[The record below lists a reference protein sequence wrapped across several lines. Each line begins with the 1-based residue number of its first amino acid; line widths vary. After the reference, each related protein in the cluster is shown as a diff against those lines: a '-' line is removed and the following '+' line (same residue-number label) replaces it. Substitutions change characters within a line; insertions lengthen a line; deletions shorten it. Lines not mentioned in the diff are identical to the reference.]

1 MRIAAII
8 PARYGSSRFP
18 GKPLSKLH
26 GRFLIQHVVD
36 RALDARAAGWLDEVL
51 VATDDPRI
59 ARAGEEAGAR
69 AVMTRADHST
79 GTDRLAEAAAATDA
93 GVIVN
98 IQGDEP
104 LLPVEMIRDL
114 LAPFRR
120 DPALRM
126 GSVKAALAGPE
137 VLRDPNQGKVVCD
150 AQDFAVTFTRL
161 PVPDVSPEV
170 LRPEVPSEGPSEAR
184 ADSRHDARA
193 DSLEAQADAE
203 SARLEGKAYFNQDKV
218 EEMAHFGTLR
228 VFRTVG
234 IYAYRRDFLDVFAKL
249 PPTPFERLE
258 RLEQL
263 RALEHGVQVLVP
275 TTRGTSIEVN
285 TPDDLA
291 RAEAAF
297 ARWLEAR
304 GRGGETCAR
313 PSSSS

>member
-1 MRIAAII
+1 MKIAAIV

-36 RALDARAAGWLDEVL
+36 RALEARAAGWLHEVL

-69 AVMTRADHST
+69 AVMTRADHPT

-93 GVIVN
+93 DVIVN

-104 LLPVEMIRDL
+104 LLPIEMVRDL
-114 LAPFRR
+114 LAPFHK

-126 GSVKAALAGPE
+126 GSVKTALTGPE
-137 VLRDPNQGKVVCD
+137 VLHDPNQGKVVCD
-150 AQDFAVTFTRL
+150 AEDFAVTFTRL
-161 PVPDVSPEV
+161 PIPLEVP
-170 LRPEVPSEGPSEAR
+170 RPEVPTEGRADSIEAR
-184 ADSRHDARA
+184 ADVENVPAT
-193 DSLEAQADAE
+193 QP
-203 SARLEGKAYFNQDKV
+203 YFNREKV

-249 PPTPFERLE
+249 PPTPFERRE

-263 RALEHGVQVLVP
+263 RALEHGVPVKVP
-275 TTRGTSIEVN
+275 TTRGASVEVN
-285 TPDDLA
+285 TPEDLA

-297 ARWLEAR
+297 ARWIEAR
-304 GRGGETCAR
+304 HSGGNTCAR
-313 PSSSS
+313 PNSSS

>member
-1 MRIAAII
+1 MRIAAVI

-36 RALDARAAGWLDEVL
+36 RALEARSAGWLDEVL

-69 AVMTRADHST
+69 AVMTRAEHAT
-79 GTDRLAEAAAATDA
+79 GTDRLAEAAAATHAD
-93 GVIVN
+93 VIVN

-104 LLPVEMIRDL
+104 LLPIEMIRDL
-114 LAPFRR
+114 LAPFHA
-120 DPALRM
+120 DPGLRM
-126 GSVKAALAGPE
+126 GSVKAALAGPA

-150 AQDFAVTFTRL
+150 AEDFAVTFTRL
-161 PVPDVSPEV
+161 PIPDVSTDQ
-170 LRPEVPSEGPSEAR
+170 L
-184 ADSRHDARA
+184 
-193 DSLEAQADAE
+193 
-203 SARLEGKAYFNQDKV
+203 YFNRERI

-249 PPTPFERLE
+249 PPAPFERRE

-263 RALEHGVQVLVP
+263 RALEHGVPVKVP
-275 TTRGTSIEVN
+275 TTRGASIEVN
-285 TPDDLA
+285 TPEDLA

-297 ARWLEAR
+297 AGWVAAR
-304 GRGGETCAR
+304 RTGGNTCAR
-313 PSSSS
+313 PNSSS

>member
-1 MRIAAII
+1 MRIAAVI

-36 RALDARAAGWLDEVL
+36 RALEARSAGWLDEVL

-69 AVMTRADHST
+69 AVMTRAEHAT
-79 GTDRLAEAAAATDA
+79 GTDRLAEAAAATHAD
-93 GVIVN
+93 VIVN

-104 LLPVEMIRDL
+104 LLPIEMIRDL
-114 LAPFRR
+114 LAPFHE
-120 DPALRM
+120 DPGLRM
-126 GSVKAALAGPE
+126 GSVKVALAGPA

-150 AQDFAVTFTRL
+150 AEDFAVTFTRL
-161 PVPDVSPEV
+161 PIPLEVS
-170 LRPEVPSEGPSEAR
+170 RPEVPAGGR
-184 ADSRHDARA
+184 ADSVDARA
-193 DSLEAQADAE
+193 DSENVPKNQP
-203 SARLEGKAYFNQDKV
+203 YFNRDRI

-249 PPTPFERLE
+249 PPAPFERRE

-263 RALEHGVQVLVP
+263 RALEHGVPVKVP
-275 TTRGTSIEVN
+275 TTRGASIEVN
-285 TPDDLA
+285 TPEDLA
-291 RAEAAF
+291 SAEAAF
-297 ARWLEAR
+297 AGWLAAR
-304 GRGGETCAR
+304 
-313 PSSSS
+313 

>member
-1 MRIAAII
+1 MKIAAII

-36 RALDARAAGWLDEVL
+36 RALEARAAGWLDEVL

-69 AVMTRADHST
+69 AVMTRADHPT
-79 GTDRLAEAAAATDA
+79 GTDRLAEAAASTEAD
-93 GVIVN
+93 VIVN

-104 LLPVEMIRDL
+104 LLPIEMIRDL
-114 LAPFRR
+114 LAPFRE
-120 DPALRM
+120 DPVLRM
-126 GSVKAALAGPE
+126 GSVKATLAGPE

-150 AQDFAVTFTRL
+150 AEDYAVTFTRL
-161 PVPDVSPEV
+161 PIPDVPPEV
-170 LRPEVPSEGPSEAR
+170 LRA
-184 ADSRHDARA
+184 
-193 DSLEAQADAE
+193 AQADSE
-203 SARLEGKAYFNQDKV
+203 NARLGGKAYFNQDKV

-263 RALEHGVQVLVP
+263 RALEHGVPVRVP
-275 TTRGTSIEVN
+275 TTRGASIEVN
-285 TPDDLA
+285 TPEDLA

-297 ARWLEAR
+297 ARRLEAR
-304 GRGGETCAR
+304 NRGGDTCAR

>member
-1 MRIAAII
+1 MKIAAII

-36 RALDARAAGWLDEVL
+36 RALEARAAGWLDEVL

-69 AVMTRADHST
+69 AVMTRADHAT
-79 GTDRLAEAAAATDA
+79 GTDRLAEAAASTEAD
-93 GVIVN
+93 VIVN

-104 LLPVEMIRDL
+104 LLPIEMIRDL
-114 LAPFRR
+114 LAPFRE

-126 GSVKAALAGPE
+126 GSVKATLAGPE

-150 AQDFAVTFTRL
+150 AEDYAVTFTRL
-161 PVPDVSPEV
+161 PIPDVPKDQPYYHRE
-170 LRPEVPSEGPSEAR
+170 
-184 ADSRHDARA
+184 
-193 DSLEAQADAE
+193 
-203 SARLEGKAYFNQDKV
+203 KI
-218 EEMAHFGTLR
+218 EEMVHFGTLR

-263 RALEHGVQVLVP
+263 RALEHGVAVKVP
-275 TTRGTSIEVN
+275 PR
-285 TPDDLA
+285 L
-291 RAEAAF
+291 R
-297 ARWLEAR
+297 
-304 GRGGETCAR
+304 
-313 PSSSS
+313 

>member
-1 MRIAAII
+1 MKIAAII
-8 PARYGSSRFP
+8 PSRYGSSRFP

-36 RALDARAAGWLDEVL
+36 RALEAREAGWLHEVL

-69 AVMTRADHST
+69 AVITRADHPT
-79 GTDRLAEAAAATDA
+79 GTDRLAEAAGATDA
-93 GVIVN
+93 DVIVN

-104 LLPVEMIRDL
+104 LLPIEMVRDL
-114 LAPFRR
+114 LAPFHK

-126 GSVKAALAGPE
+126 GSVKTALAGPD

-150 AQDFAVTFTRL
+150 AEDFAVTFTRL
-161 PVPDVSPEV
+161 PIPEV
-170 LRPEVPSEGPSEAR
+170 RKDQP
-184 ADSRHDARA
+184 
-193 DSLEAQADAE
+193 
-203 SARLEGKAYFNQDKV
+203 YFNRAKV
-218 EEMAHFGTLR
+218 EEMAHFGTLG

-249 PPTPFERLE
+249 PPTPFERRE

-263 RALEHGVQVLVP
+263 RALEHGVPVKVP
-275 TTRGTSIEVN
+275 TTRGASLEVN
-285 TPDDLA
+285 TPEDLA

-297 ARWLEAR
+297 ARWIEAR
-304 GRGGETCAR
+304 HSGGNTCAR
-313 PSSSS
+313 PNSSS

>member
-1 MRIAAII
+1 MTTAAII

-36 RALDARAAGWLDEVL
+36 RALEARAAGWLDEVL

-69 AVMTRADHST
+69 AVMTRADHPT

-93 GVIVN
+93 AVIVN

-114 LAPFRR
+114 LAPFRS
-120 DPALRM
+120 DPGIRM

-137 VLRDPNQGKVVCD
+137 VLQDPNQGKVVCD
-150 AQDFAVTFTRL
+150 ARDFAVTFTRL
-161 PVPDVSPEV
+161 PIPEV
-170 LRPEVPSEGPSEAR
+170 S
-184 ADSRHDARA
+184 
-193 DSLEAQADAE
+193 
-203 SARLEGKAYFNQDKV
+203 KNQPYYHREQI

-234 IYAYRRDFLDVFAKL
+234 IYAYRRDFLDIFAKL

-263 RALEHGVQVLVP
+263 RALEHGVQVQVP
-275 TTRGTSIEVN
+275 TTRGASIEVN